1 MKKVCASVWSES
13 ICVKRGREG
22 EEKERETERGRG
34 GGGGEGRENEIFKK
48 FSHAKVPLLVRKF
61 CPNFC

>member
-1 MKKVCASVWSES
+1 M
-13 ICVKRGREG
+13 CVKRGRGREG
-22 EEKERETERGRG
+22 EEKERERGRG

>member
-1 MKKVCASVWSES
+1 MCE
-13 ICVKRGREG
+13 CV
-22 EEKERETERGRG
+22 EREHVCEERERGRG

-48 FSHAKVPLLVRKF
+48 FSHAKVPFLVRKF